1 MAFFKS
7 LHFLTSKH
15 ALTRLTPPL
24 LEVRMGK
31 NCPSKRAATALG
43 AAVAAKVAA
52 EVCVCHTCSGYILFV
67 VVKHA
72 VCVVIGA
79 SYFPVSSLLLLW
91 LILPFACFAIALF
104 LDGTI

>member
-1 MAFFKS
+1 
-7 LHFLTSKH
+7 
-15 ALTRLTPPL
+15 
-24 LEVRMGK
+24 MGK
-31 NCPSKRAATALG
+31 NCSSKRAATALG

-79 SYFPVSSLLLLW
+79 SLFPGIISPLTLAHFAVCSFCYCAFSSTA
-91 LILPFACFAIALF
+91 PFK
-104 LDGTI
+104 